1 VKELTLVGIAAAV
14 ATLAGY
20 TTGLLSVLGV
30 RYLDGIWGVGQVDT
44 LPDQGLHR

>member
-1 VKELTLVGIAAAV
+1 
-14 ATLAGY
+14 
-20 TTGLLSVLGV
+20 VLGV